1 MAQINICPIYLVAYC
16 PQLNPVELVFNF
28 LRKYVEK
35 HEPRTFEELKLVIE
49 KGIEKLQAKD
59 MTKYFEHCLNY
70 DFAGNNSILEKI

>member
-1 MAQINICPIYLVAYC
+1 LLPYS
-16 PQLNPVELVFNF
+16 PELNSVEPSFNF
-28 LRKYVEK
+28 LRQNIEK
-35 HEPRTFEELKLVIE
+35 KKPRTFEELKLVIE